1 MILYRYALSK
11 MSNVKPVFITAQ
23 LQFTTSHLGSDSIL
37 GPDNNFAEIGQEY
50 IDPVKAFVI

>member
-1 MILYRYALSK
+1 

-23 LQFTTSHLGSDSIL
+23 LQFTTSHLGSGSIL